1 MLQRDYILRLI
12 QEFAKAMALL
22 LQKKKLTERRTELQ
36 RMYDQYVDPYDLLF
50 NADTDQMMDHMLQ
63 FAPEERLQRMEMLA
77 ELYLAEADTVG
88 KITADQ
94 LLEKAYFLYD
104 YIETEGRTLSFDHQR
119 KMADIRKRLKK
130 EEK

>member
-22 LQKKKLTERRTELQ
+22 LQKKKLSERRTELQ
-36 RMYDQYVDPYDLLF
+36 RMYDQYVGPYDLLF
-50 NADTDQMMDHMLQ
+50 NATTDQMMDHMLQ

-77 ELYLAEADTVG
+77 ELYMAEADTVG

-119 KMADIRKRLKK
+119 KMADIRQRL
-130 EEK
+130 EKSEK